1 MTFASR
7 RGRGAFD
14 FARKKTCEVSS
25 EISSNISCK
34 DKNQTRSQTQISI
47 YFFCSTAS
55 TLQNLCHKHTSFSK
69 SSRDTDHIY
78 KIYLTTHLSFV
89 VFMLIK
95 GAFNFQIIKRSF
107 FLLLLSRMVFIKKQ
121 IHPDSLALMVMAPMD
136 PTTISPSDYHLSHP
150 QYLSDAIS
158 SKQIERWISKLISS
172 CTYQSQ
178 GENVS
183 INKRQHGFFP

>member
-1 MTFASR
+1 MQER
-7 RGRGAFD
+7 RRVKFLQ
-14 FARKKTCEVSS
+14 RYL
-25 EISSNISCK
+25 
-34 DKNQTRSQTQISI
+34 QIFPVRI
-47 YFFCSTAS
+47 RIKHAHRHKYQFFFFCSTAS

-183 INKRQHGFFP
+183 INKRQHGFFPLVSK